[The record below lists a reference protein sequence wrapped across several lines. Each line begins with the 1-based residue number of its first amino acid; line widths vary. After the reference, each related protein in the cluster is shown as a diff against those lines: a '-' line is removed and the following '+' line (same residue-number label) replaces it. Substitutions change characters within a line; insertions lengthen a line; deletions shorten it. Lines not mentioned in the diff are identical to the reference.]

1 MMDHDPEDEAE
12 FARRRAHTNSIF
24 AFHGTSTDCLYSLQR
39 NGLRNLS
46 NSQFMMVG
54 AVHGQGIYI
63 SANFATAAS
72 YSRPAF
78 GALHYHQG

>member
-1 MMDHDPEDEAE
+1 MDHDPEDEAE
-12 FARRRAHTNSIF
+12 FARRREHTNSIF